1 MKSYLLLILCL
12 ISVQAFSQ
20 KDTKTENVF
29 IITLDGLRW
38 QELFTGADSLL
49 IDDSGYVEDPE
60 YLVERFWNDDPIE
73 RRKMLMPFFWNT
85 IATEGQLYGNRK
97 YDNKVN
103 LTNGMWFSYPGY
115 NEILCGFADDERI
128 NSNDK
133 KPNPNK
139 TVLEFFNDQPELKGK
154 VAAFGSWD
162 LFPYIINEERSN
174 VPVNAGFDKAEGAD
188 LTPKEQ
194 LLNEMITQIRG
205 PWGSVRLDPFTH
217 HYAFE
222 YIKKNNPKV
231 VYISYGETDDF
242 AHDSKYDQYLMAAWQ
257 TDRFIRELWDYVQS
271 QEQYKGKTTFL
282 LTTDHGRGISPKKEW
297 KSHGT
302 KIKHSDE
309 TWMAVI
315 GPDSKTLGEIK
326 TEGQCHTNQLAKTAA
341 ALLGL
346 DYTNEKEVG
355 LIIEPMIK

>member
-1 MKSYLLLILCL
+1 MYKMKSYLLLILCL
-12 ISVQAFSQ
+12 ISVQAYSQ

-60 YLVERFWNDDPIE
+60 YMVERFWDDDPIE
-73 RRKMLMPFFWNT
+73 RRKMLMPFFWST
-85 IATEGQLYGNRK
+85 IVNEGQLYGNRK
-97 YDNKVN
+97 YNNKVN

-139 TVLEFFNDQPELKGK
+139 TVLEFLNQQPELQGK

-174 VPVNAGFDKAEGAD
+174 VPVNAGFDKAEGAN

-231 VYISYGETDDF
+231 VYI
-242 AHDSKYDQYLMAAWQ
+242 
-257 TDRFIRELWDYVQS
+257 
-271 QEQYKGKTTFL
+271 
-282 LTTDHGRGISPKKEW
+282 
-297 KSHGT
+297 
-302 KIKHSDE
+302 
-309 TWMAVI
+309 
-315 GPDSKTLGEIK
+315 
-326 TEGQCHTNQLAKTAA
+326 
-341 ALLGL
+341 
-346 DYTNEKEVG
+346 
-355 LIIEPMIK
+355 